1 MIRSATAADAPTLS
15 QLIILAMGELAPKFV
30 NGRDVNEAGSL
41 FELFAGKTGNQ
52 YSYENALVY
61 QDESGLCGMIIGYD
75 GAKLAALRGPFLQY
89 IKATYGFEQPVED
102 ETQPGEY
109 YIDCLSVFP
118 GHQGKGI
125 GKKLI
130 KAFAEYAADKGYFTT
145 GLLVSKN
152 NPKAKSMY
160 TSLGFTVVD
169 ERLFVGDMYE
179 RLQYRFQKTRLV

>member
-1 MIRSATAADAPTLS
+1 MIREARNTDALTLS
-15 QLIILAMGELAPKFV
+15 QLIVLAMGELAPKFV
-30 NGRDVNEAGSL
+30 NGRDESEAGSL

-61 QDESGLCGMIIGYD
+61 EDETGICGMILGYD
-75 GAKLAALRGPFLQY
+75 GAKLATLREPFLQH
-89 IKATYGFEQPVED
+89 IKTTYNFEQPVED
-102 ETQPGEY
+102 ETEPGEY

-130 KAFAEYAADKGYFTT
+130 KAFIEYAADKGYFTT

-152 NPKAKSMY
+152 NPGAKSMY
-160 TSLGFTVVD
+160 TSLDFKVVD

-179 RLQYRFQKTRLV
+179 HLQYKIKPEA